1 MAITLQLSAGPY
13 TSGVSPFLVY
23 CDASETS
30 DTRVTHASVDLDY
43 YWEVENSSNTKITS
57 GNGCCWATVLEDPD
71 IYTINL
77 SATEPSSL
85 DVTTTSFSVTA
96 LDPDTEFSTTD
107 TICLSIAGDFT
118 GAPTGASTVTITD
131 GDDINTY
138 LAANKRVLLKRGEVY
153 PLISG
158 GVGLSLNEYLGAF
171 GSVGNADSRGIY
183 DNDPILTTSGSAIS
197 CSVGPC
203 RIEHIN
209 VSSTLS
215 DASGTSSRGIQ
226 IGGNGDASYVVW
238 NKCKVKGF
246 EQCLV
251 ASTSLADFYS
261 VDPAEYVTANK
272 CHVIP
277 ADTGSQYGAYLGGN
291 KNSILGSYFEGGVT
305 REHTVRIPYSHKF
318 VLADSQLG
326 TTLVDTK
333 HTLKVHHWTPSQA
346 ASNGGKWEGVA
357 KNLCIINND
366 ITGIGMDWGIGFGP
380 SNSSSDHRLSGV
392 FFSRNKL
399 TMSGIQIASVFWT
412 QCPRIENNIF
422 ILSSAASIEA
432 VTVTRRGVE
441 PDATYARIYNNTLW
455 ALETGATKAQLFNVQ
470 EGGYSGTPALIY
482 NNVAAGEV
490 GDGTAYVGAGNAE
503 ALVGN
508 NLDSDDSPTFT
519 DPFALDFSLL
529 SSSPQVEAASGGL
542 VVRDYN
548 NSIRDN
554 SSPDVGA
561 FEFIST
567 SSNPT
572 IISATADITLPGF
585 TVEAAGSIAELPEAP
600 SSISVYESGGDI
612 YVQWSAAENATTYTV
627 SQDLSGGTNY
637 VELSGAIS
645 GLSATSVGSAGVGTK
660 RFSVYGTNANG
671 DGPPAYGF
679 IYTAPSAPAISSG
692 GGGFKQKGSRT
703 LIKLDI

>member
-1 MAITLQLSAGPY
+1 MATNLQLSAGPY
-13 TSGVSPFLVY
+13 TSGVTPFLVY

-30 DTRVTHASVDLDY
+30 DTRVTHTSVDLDY

-71 IYTINL
+71 TYTINL
-77 SATEPSSL
+77 SAIEPSSL
-85 DVTTTSFSVTA
+85 DVTTTSISVTA
-96 LDPDTEFSTTD
+96 LDNDSEFATTD

-118 GAPTGASTVTITD
+118 GAPAGSISATIVNGSD
-131 GDDINTY
+131 ANTY
-138 LAANKRVLLKRGEVY
+138 LASGKRVLFRRGEIY
-153 PLISG
+153 PLSSNIS
-158 GVGLSLNEYLGAF
+158 VLSNEFLGAF
-171 GSVGNADSRGIY
+171 GPVGTPDSRGIY
-183 DNDPILTTSGSAIS
+183 DNDPILTTSGSAIG
-197 CSVGPC
+197 CDGTEA
-203 RIEHIN
+203 RIEHLVI
-209 VSSTLS
+209 SSTLT
-215 DASGTSSRGIQ
+215 DASGMGTRGIQ
-226 IGGNGDASYVVW
+226 IGGQGNASYMVW
-238 NKCKVKGF
+238 HKCKVKGF
-246 EQCLV
+246 EQCIV

-261 VDPAEYVTANK
+261 VDPAEYCCVNK

-333 HTLKVHHWTPSQA
+333 HSLKIHHWDPDYAVT
-346 ASNGGKWEGVA
+346 NGGKWEGVA
-357 KNLCIINND
+357 KNLCITNNS
-366 ITGIGMDWGIGFGP
+366 ITGIGMDWGIGLGP
-380 SNSSSDHRLSGV
+380 SNSTSDHRLSGV
-392 FFSRNKL
+392 YFARN
-399 TMSGIQIASVFWT
+399 TMTLSGIQIAAVFWT

-422 ILSSAASIEA
+422 ILSSAASIEGIF
-432 VTVTRRGVE
+432 VGRRGVE

-455 ALETGATKAQLFNVQ
+455 AIETGATKAQLTNIS
-470 EGGYSGTPALIY
+470 EAGYSGTPALIF

-519 DPFALDFSLL
+519 DPFALNFSLL
-529 SSSPQVEAASGGL
+529 SSSPQIEAASGGL

-548 NSIRDN
+548 NNIRDN

-561 FEFIST
+561 FEFISAP
-567 SSNPT
+567 SNPT
-572 IISATADITLPGF
+572 IISATAEITLPGF
-585 TVEAAGSIAELPEAP
+585 TVVAAGSVAELPEAP
-600 SSISVYESGGDI
+600 NSISVYESGSDI
-612 YVQWSAAENATTYTV
+612 VVEWPSVAGATSYTV

-671 DGPPAYGF
+671 DGPPVYGF
-679 IYTAPSAPAISSG
+679 IYTAPAAPAVSSG
-692 GGGFKQKGSRT
+692 GGGFTQKGSRT
-703 LIKLDI
+703 LIKLDL